1 MVWLLKE
8 RYTISWSDIKS
19 VFHQLFDNELSSS
32 LSPSKR
38 AIISMYYELR
48 KQHFNP
54 TGSWSS
60 VERAL
65 ELKAFELGMSLEK
78 RITISLEQ
86 QNDPLESFL
95 RTNLAEEEDDS
106 DQTLLGDEYSDPQ
119 TPSKRSRNRPASGA
133 LEFQIKKPA
142 SMKPT
147 VGLRRR
153 KAAMLIPKI
162 GFRT

>member
-8 RYTISWSDIKS
+8 RYKVDWSDVKK
-19 VFHQLFDNELSSS
+19 LFLGIFNNELFSE
-32 LSPSKR
+32 LGPSR
-38 AIISMYYELR
+38 GAIERIYYQLR
-48 KQHFNP
+48 KDNFNP

-60 VERAL
+60 IERAL
-65 ELKAFELGMSLEK
+65 ELKATGLGVTLKK

-86 QNDPLESFL
+86 QRDPLESFL
-95 RTNLAEEEDDS
+95 TANLAEEDDDS
-106 DQTLLGDEYSDPQ
+106 DQTMLGDEYSDPQ

-133 LEFQIKKPA
+133 LEFQMKKPT

-153 KAAMLIPKI
+153 KEEMLIPKI